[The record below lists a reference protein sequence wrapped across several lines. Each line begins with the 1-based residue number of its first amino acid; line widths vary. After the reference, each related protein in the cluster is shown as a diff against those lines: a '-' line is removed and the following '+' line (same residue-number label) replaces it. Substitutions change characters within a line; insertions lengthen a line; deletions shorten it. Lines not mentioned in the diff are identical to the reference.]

1 MVWEETSDLLGR
13 IPTNAEA
20 LSGLGHLAKLQ
31 TENPNL
37 LLFSPNHIRN

>member
-1 MVWEETSDLLGR
+1 MGWEKTGDLLGR
-13 IPTNAEA
+13 IPANAEA

-37 LLFSPNHIRN
+37 ILFSPNHIQN